1 MVFHLFSERLQEL
14 IKKKGFLEPTAPQKL
29 GIPEILSGKN
39 VLIISP
45 TGVGKTEACIL
56 PLLDKIKNNNEKPIA
71 LLYITPL
78 RALNRDLL
86 DRLFWWADNLEIDID
101 VRHGDTSKKERNEQR
116 ENPSHILI
124 TTPETLG
131 AILPGKRMREHLKNV
146 KYVIIDE
153 IHELVE
159 NKRGVQLSL
168 LLERLERIAGNF
180 QRIALSATVGEPNK
194 VARFLGSNVKIINA
208 DTEKR
213 YEIKIELPNY
223 KGNEVE
229 GRILRIKELINQ
241 HNKTLIFTNTR
252 ETAEA
257 LGSRF
262 KLIEK
267 DFQKIDVHHGSLS
280 KNLRIKAE
288 NTFKKGE
295 LKALIAT
302 SSLELGIDIGEVDFV
317 IQYLS
322 PRRVSKLLQRFGRS
336 GHKIGEISKGVII
349 SDKDDL
355 LESCIIAKN
364 AGERKIEGIKIH
376 ELALDILATQIVGMT
391 LDEYEISL
399 EDAFLTIRKAYPYR
413 NMKKEDFISLIN
425 FLREIKLI
433 YVSEDG
439 KRIKRRKKGWKY
451 YYENLSSIPDLKKIS
466 VIDVS
471 KNETIGFLDE
481 SFVLEHGE
489 IGNTFICAG
498 SAWKIIQIEGTKVF
512 VEYIEDIESAIPAWE
527 GELIPV
533 SFEVAQDV
541 GKLRKFIYK
550 KIETE
555 NKNVLKDFLIKKYN
569 INDYG
574 AKVIIKTILKQKD
587 FVVPDHET
595 IFIES
600 FKDFVIIHSCFGNNV
615 NNTIGRY
622 IASMLA
628 MTKGESV
635 NVKVDPYRIIIRTFS
650 KIDEII
656 KIILNANDLRKV
668 IEISLEDS
676 SLFKWNFF
684 QIAKR
689 FGIISPNAT
698 IDSINLKKIINQYKD
713 HLVYIETIRTILK
726 EKMDIEK
733 TEEIINKIKRKE
745 IRIVKSNKK
754 ISPLGKSGL
763 ERLFFDVIKP
773 KRPEREI
780 FENFKRRLFETRIR
794 IVCMNCKEYS
804 VTTEVKDL
812 EEYPTCPKCNSR
824 LIGIYDYSF
833 KKDPLDLLKK
843 KNLTKE
849 EKKEIERLRR
859 SASLMI
865 TYGKKYAI
873 VQAGRG
879 IGVETAAR
887 ILSKLPKDEESLL
900 KYIFEAEK
908 SYVKY
913 RKFWKL

>member
-1 MVFHLFSERLQEL
+1 
-14 IKKKGFLEPTAPQKL
+14 
-29 GIPEILSGKN
+29 
-39 VLIISP
+39 
-45 TGVGKTEACIL
+45 L
-56 PLLDKIKNNNEKPIA
+56 PK
-71 LLYITPL
+71 
-78 RALNRDLL
+78 
-86 DRLFWWADNLEIDID
+86 
-101 VRHGDTSKKERNEQR
+101 
-116 ENPSHILI
+116 
-124 TTPETLG
+124 
-131 AILPGKRMREHLKNV
+131 
-146 KYVIIDE
+146 
-153 IHELVE
+153 
-159 NKRGVQLSL
+159 
-168 LLERLERIAGNF
+168 
-180 QRIALSATVGEPNK
+180 
-194 VARFLGSNVKIINA
+194 
-208 DTEKR
+208 
-213 YEIKIELPNY
+213 Y

-262 KLIEK
+262 KLLEK
-267 DFQKIDVHHGSLS
+267 DFQIDVHHGSLS

-288 NTFKKGE
+288 NAFKKGE

-364 AGERKIEGIKIH
+364 ANERKIEGIKIH
-376 ELALDILATQIVGMT
+376 ELALDILATQIVGIT

-399 EDAFLTIRKAYPYR
+399 EDVFLTIKKAYPYR

-425 FLREIKLI
+425 FLSEMKLI

-466 VIDVS
+466 VVDVS

-489 IGNTFICAG
+489 IENTFICAG

-512 VEYIEDIESAIPAWE
+512 VEYIEDIDSAIPAWE

-533 SFEVAQDV
+533 SFEVAHDV
-541 GKLRKFIYK
+541 GRLRKFIYK

-555 NKNVLKDFLIKKYN
+555 NKNLLKDFLIKNYN
-569 INDYG
+569 LNEHA
-574 AKVIIKTILKQKD
+574 AKAIIKTILKQKD
-587 FVVPDHET
+587 FVVPDHKT
-595 IFIES
+595 IFIEN
-600 FKDFVIIHSCFGNNV
+600 FKDFIIIHSCFGNNV

-635 NVKVDPYRIIIRTFS
+635 NVKIDPYRIIIRTFS

-698 IDSINLKKIINQYKD
+698 IDSINLNKIINQYKD
-713 HLVYIETIRTILK
+713 HLVYNETIRTILK

-733 TEEIINKIKRKE
+733 AEEILNQIKRKE
-745 IRIVKSNKK
+745 IRVVKSNKK

-773 KRPEREI
+773 KRPEKEI
-780 FENFKRRLFETRIR
+780 FESFKRRLLGTRIR
-794 IVCMNCKEYS
+794 IVCMNCKDYS
-804 VTTEVKDL
+804 ISIEVKNL

-833 KKDPLDLLKK
+833 KKDPLELLKK

-879 IGVETAAR
+879 IGVETAAK

-900 KYIFEAEK
+900 KYIYEAEK